1 MDFVR
6 EEAALIKAWV
16 LCTAVIICTA
26 YLPGPDGQSQ
36 AKFGLIS
43 ALVTVLLSALSLAIL
58 RFFAGKYRDS
68 RKPPYKKEP
77 IGTWGYSWR
86 FLVAYSITVSFGVI
100 PIVMLERT
108 GGLPMEIFAPT
119 LLFVIFPAVCITF
132 FCPNRKER
140 LARLKTL
147 LTPRSA

>member
-1 MDFVR
+1 MEFIR

-26 YLPGPDGQSQ
+26 YLPGPDGESQ
-36 AKFGLIS
+36 ANFGIIS
-43 ALVTVLLSALSLAIL
+43 ALVTVLFSALFLAIL
-58 RFFAGKYRDS
+58 RFFAGKSRDS

-86 FLVAYSITVSFGVI
+86 FLVAYSITVGFGVI

-108 GGLPMEIFAPT
+108 KELPMEIFAPI
-119 LLFVIFPAVCITF
+119 LLVVLFPVVCIAF

-140 LARLKTL
+140 LARIRTL
-147 LTPRSA
+147 LTSRSA